1 MALTTKVLTPREIAR
16 GAFLFGQAF
25 ARNEQFPNQGE
36 FEGFYGAAYDA
47 SDSGNLHA
55 KGALYLVYIGA
66 SCWASVSI
74 GLSYLRRLMAS
85 LA

>member
-25 ARNEQFPNQGE
+25 ARSEAHPDKGE
-36 FEGFYGAAYDA
+36 FEGFCNVVCDA

-55 KGALYLVYIGA
+55 IGALYLVYIGD
-66 SCWASVSI
+66 SC
-74 GLSYLRRLMAS
+74 
-85 LA
+85 